1 MNTRIKNLRKT
12 LNLTQQEFANK
23 LKFSRTTI
31 SSFESRAKVP
41 SEKTLEYICIIFN
54 VNKEWLING
63 TGDIFYDDVDKISLY
78 NEILEL
84 LDDDDQENL
93 QLIKDYMYL
102 SEEDK
107 ILTRQLIE
115 RLTKQ
120 DRD

>member
-1 MNTRIKNLRKT
+1 MNTRIKTLRKT
-12 LNLTQQEFANK
+12 LKLTQQEFADK

-31 SSFESRAKVP
+31 SSFESGAKVP
-41 SEKTLEYICIIFN
+41 SEKTLEYICIIFG

-63 TGDIFYDDVDKISLY
+63 TGNIFCEETDKISLY

-93 QLIKDYMYL
+93 QIIKDYMYL

-107 ILTRQLIE
+107 ILTRQLIQ
-115 RLTKQ
+115 RLAKQ